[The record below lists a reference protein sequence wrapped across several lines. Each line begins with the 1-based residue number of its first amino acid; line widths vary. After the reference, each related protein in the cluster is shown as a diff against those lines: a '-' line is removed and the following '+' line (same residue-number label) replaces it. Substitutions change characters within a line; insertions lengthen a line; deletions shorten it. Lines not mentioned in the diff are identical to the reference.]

1 MKIKA
6 WKGGRSER
14 IYARMTKE
22 AKAKL
27 LARVKAEGYKSLGD
41 WLKAQVETQLTPR
54 ALDKGQI
61 CPTCNGLKYI
71 PALKSQPDKQCPQ
84 CKGVG
89 QI

>member
-27 LARVKAEGYKSLGD
+27 LARVKSEGYKSLGD
-41 WLKAQVETQLTPR
+41 WLEAQAIAKPNKACTR
-54 ALDKGQI
+54 R
-61 CPTCNGLKYI
+61 
-71 PALKSQPDKQCPQ
+71 
-84 CKGVG
+84 
-89 QI
+89 

>member
-41 WLKAQVETQLTPR
+41 WLEAQAETQLTPR
-54 ALDKGQI
+54 ALDGATV
-61 CPTCNGLKYI
+61 CAECGFPPSHHDPSCY
-71 PALKSQPDKQCPQ
+71 ARRKSPRQ
-84 CKGVG
+84 
-89 QI
+89 